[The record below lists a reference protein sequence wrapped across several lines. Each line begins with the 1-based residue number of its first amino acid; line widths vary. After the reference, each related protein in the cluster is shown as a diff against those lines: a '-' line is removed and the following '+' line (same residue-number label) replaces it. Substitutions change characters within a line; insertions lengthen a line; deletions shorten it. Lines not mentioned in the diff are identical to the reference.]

1 MAISR
6 TVSSTLAGRSGYE
19 RRSRRSR
26 SAGRTAEGGT
36 ARSGFDARP
45 TASQRPRTARSS
57 PARASSVT
65 VAGAA
70 RPVALGGWP
79 EQDATRLRFAWRF
92 SFHRGAA
99 RPAQSVGGLRQGALR
114 LRSPWRFSFHSLHR
128 PQRLLADLAP
138 ELGAQRDELGRFHRA
153 RVVQGEVQHRL
164 DPSGARRHDGDPR
177 REEERL
183 VQAVGHEDH
192 GLARPAPDVEE
203 PLAHEHARLLVE
215 GAERL
220 VHQEDLRVD
229 GERAADRDA
238 LLHAPGELAGVLLR
252 EALEAERREELRRDR
267 ASARRRRAPE
277 LEAELHVLEHRAPG
291 KEARIL
297 EHGRDPTRVGAGD
310 RPGIDQDAPAVRLN
324 ETAEHAEER
333 GFAAARRTDQRAELA
348 LAHRERHVVE
358 RLDRPRAGRVALGDP
373 LDRDEPVGR
382 GHESWR
388 ISRAMTSRWISD
400 VPSPISVS
408 LASRKIRS
416 TGNSVM

>member
-6 TVSSTLAGRSGYE
+6 TVSSTLAVRSGYE

-45 TASQRPRTARSS
+45 TASRRPRRTRNS
-57 PARASSVT
+57 PARASSVM

-70 RPVALGGWP
+70 RPVSLGGWP
-79 EQDATRLRFAWRF
+79 EQDATRLRFA
-92 SFHRGAA
+92 
-99 RPAQSVGGLRQGALR
+99 
-114 LRSPWRFSFHSLHR
+114 WRFSFHSLHR

-138 ELGAQRDELGRFHRA
+138 ELGAQRDELGRLHRA

-164 DPSGARRHDGDPR
+164 DPPGARRHDGDPR

-183 VQAVGHEDH
+183 VQAVGHEDD

-238 LLHAPGELAGVLLR
+238 LLHAPGELAGGLLR
-252 EALEAERREELRRDR
+252 EALEAERRGGRPPRRPP
-267 ASARRRRAPE
+267 APPPRGPPPRGPTPR
-277 LEAELHVLEHRAPG
+277 LQHPAPG
-291 KEARIL
+291 EK
-297 EHGRDPTRVGAGD
+297 GPDPG
-310 RPGIDQDAPAVRLN
+310 
-324 ETAEHAEER
+324 
-333 GFAAARRTDQRAELA
+333 
-348 LAHRERHVVE
+348 HR
-358 RLDRPRAGRVALGDP
+358 
-373 LDRDEPVGR
+373 
-382 GHESWR
+382 
-388 ISRAMTSRWISD
+388 
-400 VPSPISVS
+400 
-408 LASRKIRS
+408 
-416 TGNSVM
+416 

>member
-45 TASQRPRTARSS
+45 TASQRPRRTRNS
-57 PARASSVT
+57 PARASSVM
-65 VAGAA
+65 VA
-70 RPVALGGWP
+70 
-79 EQDATRLRFAWRF
+79 
-92 SFHRGAA
+92 GAA
-99 RPAQSVGGLRQGALR
+99 RPAQSVGGLRRGALR

-164 DPSGARRHDGDPR
+164 DPPGARRHDGDPR

-192 GLARPAPDVEE
+192 GLARPAPDVQE
-203 PLAHEHARLLVE
+203 PLPHEHARLLVE
-215 GAERL
+215 GAEGL
-220 VHQEDLRVD
+220 IHQEDLCVD
-229 GERAADRDA
+229 RERAADRDA
-238 LLHAPGELAGVLLR
+238 LLHAPGELARVLAR
-252 EALEAERREELRRDR
+252 EPLEAERAEEVRRDR
-267 ASARRRRAPE
+267 APALGGHAPE
-277 LEAELHVLEHRAPG
+277 LEAELHVLERRPPG
-291 KEARIL
+291 KEARVL
-297 EHGRDPTRVGAGD
+297 EHGRNAARVGPRD
-310 RPGIDQDAPAVRLN
+310 RLAVDQNAPAVRVN
-324 ETAEHAEER
+324 EAPEHSEER
-333 GFAAARRTDQRAELA
+333 GLAAAGRADQRAELA
-348 LAHRERHVVE
+348 LAHRERDVVE
-358 RLDRPRAGRVALGDP
+358 RLDRPRAGRITLGDV
-373 LDRDEPVGR
+373 LERDEPG
-382 GHESWR
+382 GCLHTSWR
-388 ISRAMTSRWISD
+388 IARAMTSLWISD

-408 LASRKIRS
+408 FASRKIRS

>member
-6 TVSSTLAGRSGYE
+6 TVSSTLAVRSGYE

-45 TASQRPRTARSS
+45 TASQRPRRTRNS
-57 PARASSVT
+57 PARASSVM

-70 RPVALGGWP
+70 RPVSLGGWP

-99 RPAQSVGGLRQGALR
+99 RPVSLGGWPEQDATR
-114 LRSPWRFSFHSLHR
+114 LRFAWRFSFHSLHR

-164 DPSGARRHDGDPR
+164 DPPGARRHDGDPR

-252 EALEAERREELRRDR
+252 EALEAERAEERRRDR
-267 ASARRRRAPE
+267 APARRRR
-277 LEAELHVLEHRAPG
+277 
-291 KEARIL
+291 
-297 EHGRDPTRVGAGD
+297 
-310 RPGIDQDAPAVRLN
+310 
-324 ETAEHAEER
+324 
-333 GFAAARRTDQRAELA
+333 
-348 LAHRERHVVE
+348 
-358 RLDRPRAGRVALGDP
+358 
-373 LDRDEPVGR
+373 
-382 GHESWR
+382 
-388 ISRAMTSRWISD
+388 
-400 VPSPISVS
+400 
-408 LASRKIRS
+408 
-416 TGNSVM
+416 

>member
-1 MAISR
+1 MTISR

-26 SAGRTAEGGT
+26 SAVRTAEGGA

-45 TASQRPRTARSS
+45 PASQGPGRTRNS
-57 PARASSVT
+57 PARASSVM
-65 VAGAA
+65 VA
-70 RPVALGGWP
+70 
-79 EQDATRLRFAWRF
+79 
-92 SFHRGAA
+92 GAA
-99 RPAQSVGGLRQGALR
+99 RPAQSVGGLRRGALR

-183 VQAVGHEDH
+183 VQAMGHEDH

-267 ASARRRRAPE
+267 APARRRRAPE
-277 LEAELHVLEHRAPG
+277 LEAELQ
-291 KEARIL
+291 
-297 EHGRDPTRVGAGD
+297 D
-310 RPGIDQDAPAVRLN
+310 RESTRLN
-324 ETAEHAEER
+324 SSHLVISYAVFCLKKKKT
-333 GFAAARRTDQRAELA
+333 
-348 LAHRERHVVE
+348 
-358 RLDRPRAGRVALGDP
+358 
-373 LDRDEPVGR
+373 
-382 GHESWR
+382 ES
-388 ISRAMTSRWISD
+388 
-400 VPSPISVS
+400 
-408 LASRKIRS
+408 
-416 TGNSVM
+416 

>member
-6 TVSSTLAGRSGYE
+6 TVSSTLAVRSGYE

-45 TASQRPRTARSS
+45 TASQRPRRTRNS
-57 PARASSVT
+57 PARASSVM

-70 RPVALGGWP
+70 RPVSLGGWP
-79 EQDATRLRFAWRF
+79 EQDATRLRFA
-92 SFHRGAA
+92 
-99 RPAQSVGGLRQGALR
+99 
-114 LRSPWRFSFHSLHR
+114 WRFSFHSLHR

-138 ELGAQRDELGRFHRA
+138 ELGAQRDELGRLHRA

-164 DPSGARRHDGDPR
+164 DPPGARGHDGDPR

-238 LLHAPGELAGVLLR
+238 LLHAPGELARVLLR

-267 ASARRRRAPE
+267 APARRRRAPE

-310 RPGIDQDAPAVRLN
+310 RPGIDQDAPAVRVN

-333 GFAAARRTDQRAELA
+333 GFAAARRT
-348 LAHRERHVVE
+348 
-358 RLDRPRAGRVALGDP
+358 
-373 LDRDEPVGR
+373 
-382 GHESWR
+382 
-388 ISRAMTSRWISD
+388 
-400 VPSPISVS
+400 
-408 LASRKIRS
+408 
-416 TGNSVM
+416 

>member
-45 TASQRPRTARSS
+45 TASQRPRRTRNS
-57 PARASSVT
+57 PARASSVM
-65 VAGAA
+65 VA
-70 RPVALGGWP
+70 
-79 EQDATRLRFAWRF
+79 
-92 SFHRGAA
+92 GAA
-99 RPAQSVGGLRQGALR
+99 RPAQSVGGLRRGALR

-183 VQAVGHEDH
+183 VQAMGHEDH

-252 EALEAERREELRRDR
+252 EALDAQPRGAAPPRPP
-267 ASARRRRAPE
+267 AARPPPAPPPPARPP
-277 LEAELHVLEHRAPG
+277 LLPHPAPAGKAPPPEHR
-291 KEARIL
+291 
-297 EHGRDPTRVGAGD
+297 RDPTRVGAGD
-310 RPGIDQDAPAVRLN
+310 RPGIDQDAPAVRVN

-358 RLDRPRAGRVALGDP
+358 RLDRPGAGRVALGDP

>member
-45 TASQRPRTARSS
+45 TASQRPRRTRNS
-57 PARASSVT
+57 PARASSVM

-70 RPVALGGWP
+70 RPVSLGGWP
-79 EQDATRLRFAWRF
+79 EQDATRLRFA
-92 SFHRGAA
+92 
-99 RPAQSVGGLRQGALR
+99 
-114 LRSPWRFSFHSLHR
+114 WRFSFHSLHR

-138 ELGAQRDELGRFHRA
+138 ELGAQRDELGRLHRA

-164 DPSGARRHDGDPR
+164 DPPGARGHDGDPR

-215 GAERL
+215 GTERL

-238 LLHAPGELAGVLLR
+238 LLHAPGELTWVLLR
-252 EALEAERREELRRDR
+252 EALEAERAEERRRDR
-267 ASARRRRAPE
+267 APARRRRARE

-291 KEARIL
+291 KEARVL
-297 EHGRDPTRVGAGD
+297 EHGRGAARVGASD
-310 RPGIDQDAPAVRLN
+310 RPSIDQDAPALRVH
-324 ETAEHAEER
+324 EAAEHAEE
-333 GFAAARRTDQRAELA
+333 
-348 LAHRERHVVE
+348 
-358 RLDRPRAGRVALGDP
+358 
-373 LDRDEPVGR
+373 
-382 GHESWR
+382 
-388 ISRAMTSRWISD
+388 
-400 VPSPISVS
+400 
-408 LASRKIRS
+408 
-416 TGNSVM
+416 

>member
-6 TVSSTLAGRSGYE
+6 TVSSTLAVRSGYE

-45 TASQRPRTARSS
+45 TASQRPRRTRNS
-57 PARASSVT
+57 PARASSVM

-70 RPVALGGWP
+70 RPVSLGGWP
-79 EQDATRLRFAWRF
+79 EQDATRLRFA
-92 SFHRGAA
+92 
-99 RPAQSVGGLRQGALR
+99 
-114 LRSPWRFSFHSLHR
+114 WRFSFHSLHR

-138 ELGAQRDELGRFHRA
+138 ELGAQRDELGRLHRA

-164 DPSGARRHDGDPR
+164 DPPGARRHDGDPR

-238 LLHAPGELAGVLLR
+238 LLHAPGELTWVLLR
-252 EALEAERREELRRDR
+252 EALEAERAEERRRDR
-267 ASARRRRAPE
+267 APARRRRARE

-291 KEARIL
+291 KEARVL
-297 EHGRDPTRVGAGD
+297 EHGRGAARVGASD
-310 RPGIDQDAPAVRLN
+310 RPSIDQDAPALRVH
-324 ETAEHAEER
+324 EAAEHAEDR
-333 GFAAARRTDQRAELA
+333 RRPAARRADQRAELA

-358 RLDRPRAGRVALGDP
+358 RLDGPRAGHVALGDA
-373 LDRDEPVGR
+373 LDRAEPRGR

>member
-6 TVSSTLAGRSGYE
+6 TVSSTLAGRAGYE
-19 RRSRRSR
+19 RRSRRAR
-26 SAGRTAEGGT
+26 RAGRPAGGGT

-45 TASQRPRTARSS
+45 TASQRPRRTRNS
-57 PARASSVT
+57 PGRASSVM

-70 RPVALGGWP
+70 RPVSLGGWP

-92 SFHRGAA
+92 SFR
-99 RPAQSVGGLRQGALR
+99 
-114 LRSPWRFSFHSLHR
+114 SLHR

-138 ELGAQRDELGRFHRA
+138 ELGAQRDELGRLHRA

-164 DPSGARRHDGDPR
+164 DPPGARGHDGDPR

-183 VQAVGHEDH
+183 VQAMGHEDH

-238 LLHAPGELAGVLLR
+238 LLHAPGELARVLLR

-267 ASARRRRAPE
+267 APARRRRAPE

-297 EHGRDPTRVGAGD
+297 EHGRDPTRVGTGD

-408 LASRKIRS
+408 LASRKRS
-416 TGNSVM
+416 EEHTSELRSLT

>member
-1 MAISR
+1 MTISR

-45 TASQRPRTARSS
+45 TASQRPRRTRNS
-57 PARASSVT
+57 PARASSVM

-70 RPVALGGWP
+70 RP
-79 EQDATRLRFAWRF
+79 
-92 SFHRGAA
+92 
-99 RPAQSVGGLRQGALR
+99 AQAVGGLRRGALR

-128 PQRLLADLAP
+128 PQRLRADLAP

-164 DPSGARRHDGDPR
+164 DPPGARRHDGDPR

-183 VQAVGHEDH
+183 VQAMGHEDH

-267 ASARRRRAPE
+267 APARPPRAPSSRPNSTLSGTPRPGKRAGTRNTVATPRRA
-277 LEAELHVLEHRAPG
+277 
-291 KEARIL
+291 
-297 EHGRDPTRVGAGD
+297 GAG
-310 RPGIDQDAPAVRLN
+310 
-324 ETAEHAEER
+324 T
-333 GFAAARRTDQRAELA
+333 RR
-348 LAHRERHVVE
+348 
-358 RLDRPRAGRVALGDP
+358 
-373 LDRDEPVGR
+373 
-382 GHESWR
+382 
-388 ISRAMTSRWISD
+388 
-400 VPSPISVS
+400 
-408 LASRKIRS
+408 ASA
-416 TGNSVM
+416 TT